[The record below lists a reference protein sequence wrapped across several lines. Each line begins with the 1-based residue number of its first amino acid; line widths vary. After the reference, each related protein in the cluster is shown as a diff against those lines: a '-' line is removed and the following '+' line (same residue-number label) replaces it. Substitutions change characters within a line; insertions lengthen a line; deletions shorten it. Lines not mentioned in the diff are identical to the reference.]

1 MKDFA
6 KIGARSVRWQRYA
19 WVLAIVW
26 TVVVAGSL
34 LWNIVQIKEHSLEA
48 ARIQARSAF
57 EKDIVYR
64 SWNAIHGGVYAPVTE
79 KSQPNPYLDVPERE
93 IITPSGKMY
102 TLINPAY
109 MTRQMYELAEQEYGV
124 YGHITSLNPIRP
136 ENAADIWETQAL
148 QAFERGET
156 EISSVEE
163 MKGQE
168 YMRLM
173 SPLITEKSCLKCHA
187 AQGYQEGDI
196 RGGISVSVP
205 MAPLLVTMNSG
216 ILVLTTGHILLWLM
230 GLSGVVLGTRRLTRG
245 ELERKQA
252 EEDVKEYAEQVEQAN
267 IRLQE
272 MDRLKSV
279 FLASMSHE
287 LRTPLTSIIGF
298 TGIILQ
304 GMSGEVNEEQR
315 KQLTMVKVNANR
327 LLSLINDVLDISK
340 IAAGRVKLSLEEF
353 RLEDVVAEVVETLS
367 PAARE
372 KGLEL
377 LVEVPEGITLFSD
390 RRRVGQ
396 VLMNLLSNAVKFT
409 DQGSVKIAARVPGD
423 GRIEVSVIDTGTGIK
438 EEDMVRLFQPFQQ
451 VDVSLAK
458 EREGTGLGLHLCR
471 KLANLLGGDIWAES
485 EYGKGRECTFTLLLE
500 YRSRQHKG

>member
-6 KIGARSVRWQRYA
+6 KNGARSTRWQRYA
-19 WVLAIVW
+19 WVLVIVW

-34 LWNIVQIKEHSLEA
+34 LWNIVQIEERSLEA
-48 ARIQARSAF
+48 ARIQARAAF
-57 EKDIVYR
+57 EKDVIYR

-79 KSQPNPYLDVPERE
+79 KTQPNPYLDVPERE

-109 MTRQMYELAEQEYGV
+109 MTRQMYELAEQRYGI

-187 AQGYQEGDI
+187 VQGYQEGDI

-216 ILVLTTGHILLWLM
+216 IFVLTTGHTLLWLM
-230 GLSGVVLGTRRLTRG
+230 GLFGVVLGTRRLTWG
-245 ELERKQA
+245 ELKRKQA
-252 EEDVKEYAEQVEQAN
+252 EEDVKKYAEQLEQTN

-272 MDRLKSV
+272 LDRLKSV

-287 LRTPLTSIIGF
+287 LRTPLNSIIGF
-298 TGIILQ
+298 TGLILQ
-304 GMSGEVNEEQR
+304 GMSGEVSERHRE
-315 KQLTMVKVNANR
+315 QLTVVKKNANH
-327 LLSLINDVLDISK
+327 LLSLINDILDISK
-340 IAAGRVKLSLEEF
+340 IEAGKVELSLEKF
-353 RLEDVVAEVVETLS
+353 SLDDMVREVVETLS
-367 PAARE
+367 PAASE

-377 LVEVPEGITLFSD
+377 IREVPEGVTLFSD
-390 RRRVGQ
+390 KRRTKQ
-396 VLMNLLSNAVKFT
+396 VLINLVSNAVKFT
-409 DQGSVKIAARVPGD
+409 DQGNVKIAARVPGD
-423 GRIEVSVIDTGTGIK
+423 ENLEVRVIDTGVGIK
-438 EEDMVRLFQPFQQ
+438 KEDMDKLFQPFQQ
-451 VDVSLAK
+451 IDVSLTK
-458 EREGTGLGLHLCR
+458 RYGGSGLGLYLSK
-471 KLANLLGGDIWAES
+471 KLTDLLGGNISAKS
-485 EYGKGRECTFTLLLE
+485 EYGRGSEFTFTIPLRYE
-500 YRSRQHKG
+500 EGN

>member
-26 TVVVAGSL
+26 TVIVAGSL
-34 LWNIVQIKEHSLEA
+34 GWNIVQIKEHSLEA
-48 ARIQARSAF
+48 TRIQARSAF
-57 EKDIVYR
+57 EKDVVYR
-64 SWNAIHGGVYAPVTE
+64 SWNAMHGGVYAPITE
-79 KSQPNPYLDVPERE
+79 KTQPNPYLDVPERE

-109 MTRQMYELAEQEYGV
+109 MTRQMYELAEQDYGI

-156 EISSVEE
+156 EISSVVE
-163 MKGQE
+163 MEGQE

-173 SPLITEKSCLKCHA
+173 SPLITEKSCLNCHA

-205 MAPLLVTMNSG
+205 MAPLLATMNSG
-216 ILVLTTGHILLWLM
+216 ILVLSTGHSLLWLM

-245 ELERKQA
+245 ELERKRA
-252 EEDVKEYAEQVEQAN
+252 EEELEQAN

-287 LRTPLTSIIGF
+287 LRTPLNSIIGF
-298 TGIILQ
+298 TGLILQ
-304 GMSGEVNEEQR
+304 GKSGEVNERQR
-315 KQLTMVKVNANR
+315 EQLTVVKKNADH
-327 LLSLINDVLDISK
+327 LLSLITDILDISK
-340 IAAGRVKLSLEEF
+340 IEAGKVDLSLEEF
-353 RLEDVVAEVVETLS
+353 SLDDVVREVVETLS
-367 PAARE
+367 PAANQ

-377 LVEVPEGITLFSD
+377 LTEALEGITLYSD
-390 RRRVGQ
+390 RRRVKQ
-396 VLMNLLSNAVKFT
+396 VLVNLGSNGVKFT
-409 DQGSVKIAARVPGD
+409 DQGSVKITARVSGD
-423 GRIEVSVIDTGTGIK
+423 DNLEIRVTDTGIGIK
-438 EEDMVRLFQPFQQ
+438 SEDMDKLFRPFQQ
-451 VDVSLAK
+451 IDMSLT
-458 EREGTGLGLHLCR
+458 RSVEGTGLGLHLCR
-471 KLANLLGGDIWAES
+471 KLADLLGGDIWAKS
-485 EYGKGRECTFTLLLE
+485 EHGRGSEFTLVLPLR
-500 YRSRQHKG
+500 YREEQK